1 LTYEGSINF
10 EKLKDP
16 VERIAFEVQIT
27 EFGQTP
33 RQLFK
38 MPHPQK
44 YSKVIPKALIATE
57 ESIHSTATA

>member
-1 LTYEGSINF
+1 
-10 EKLKDP
+10 
-16 VERIAFEVQIT
+16 
-27 EFGQTP
+27 
-33 RQLFK
+33 